1 MDQPQPATRVSALD
15 SSGDPGVALFRL
27 IRHWARRAPQRS
39 AMVATGSAKDVPRI
53 LVIDAVATA
62 HEHAEFVD
70 VTAVARALGIDHS
83 GASRMVSDAVQAGL
97 LTRSTAA
104 HDTRHAALLL
114 TEQGAALVAAAR
126 EWQHMVFEEFTHDWS
141 ARDRA
146 EFGRLLVR
154 FCATATAH

>member
-1 MDQPQPATRVSALD
+1 MDVTEPAARPAL
-15 SSGDPGVALFRL
+15 GDPGVALFRL

-39 AMVATGSAKDVPRI
+39 ALVATGSAKDVPRI
-53 LVIDAVATA
+53 LVTDAVATA

-114 TEQGAALVAAAR
+114 TERGAALVAAAR
-126 EWQHMVFEEFTHDWS
+126 EWQNAVFEEFTRDWS
-141 ARDRA
+141 AKDRA

-154 FCATATAH
+154 FCAAATAD